1 MRVSH
6 SQGIGFSVAREMEAI
21 NVSNKTNSSKSDGLQ
36 RKDQGSRLKACNTA
50 LFTNELGKRSIEK
63 SIILEN
69 LSSRVY
75 LLPPAPIHGK

>member
-6 SQGIGFSVAREMEAI
+6 SQGIGFSVAREIEAI

-50 LFTNELGKRSIEK
+50 PTGTV
-63 SIILEN
+63 
-69 LSSRVY
+69 LSSTMISPY
-75 LLPPAPIHGK
+75 